1 MREMITES
9 HTSRPAGPAELAERL
24 VALFATIGR
33 RSNMSAAG
41 SLSFGDLSISQVR
54 LLHLLNAAGGQSVG
68 DLATRLGISAA
79 TASRACDGLSRAG
92 LVERREDADDRRVK
106 RVHATDTGV
115 AYVESFAAAK
125 LDAVREMLKS
135 LDADQQ
141 QRLYEALAPLAEI
154 GCAR

>member
-1 MREMITES
+1 MITEPHAS
-9 HTSRPAGPAELAERL
+9 DPAATAELAERL

-68 DLATRLGISAA
+68 DLANRLGISAA

-92 LVERREDADDRRVK
+92 LVERREDADDRRV
-106 RVHATDTGV
+106 RRIHATETGV
-115 AYVESFAAAK
+115 AYVEQFAAAK
-125 LDAVREMLKS
+125 LDAIRELLTG
-135 LDADQQ
+135 LDAGEQ
-141 QRLYEALAPLAEI
+141 QRLLDALAPLVAAA
-154 GCAR
+154 GCVR

>member
-1 MREMITES
+1 MITES
-9 HTSRPAGPAELAERL
+9 HTSDPAITAELAGRI

-33 RSNMSAAG
+33 RSNMNAAG

-79 TASRACDGLSRAG
+79 TASRACDGLFRAG
-92 LVERREDADDRRVK
+92 LVERREDPDDRRV
-106 RVHATDTGV
+106 RRLHATETGV
-115 AYVESFAAAK
+115 AYVEQFAAAK
-125 LDAVREMLKS
+125 LDAIREMLTV
-135 LDADQQ
+135 LDAGQQ
-141 QRLYEALAPLAEI
+141 QRLLDALAPLADVA

>member
-1 MREMITES
+1 MVSST
-9 HTSRPAGPAELAERL
+9 HTSPTSPAELAERL
-24 VALFATIGR
+24 VGLFASIGKR
-33 RSNMSAAG
+33 ANLQASG
-41 SLSFGDLSISQVR
+41 VLEFGDLSLSQVKM
-54 LLHLLNAAGGQSVG
+54 LHLLHAAGGQSVG

-106 RVHATDTGV
+106 RLHATETGV

-141 QRLYEALAPLAEI
+141 QRLFDALAPLAEI

>member
-1 MREMITES
+1 MIAES
-9 HTSRPAGPAELAERL
+9 HASGPTASAELAERL
-24 VALFATIGR
+24 VALFAAIGR

-106 RVHATDTGV
+106 RVHATDTGI
-115 AYVESFAAAK
+115 AYVEQFAAAK
-125 LDAVREMLKS
+125 LGAVREMLKS

-141 QRLYEALAPLAEI
+141 QRLFEALAPLAETAR
-154 GCAR
+154 CAR

>member
-1 MREMITES
+1 MITES
-9 HTSRPAGPAELAERL
+9 HTSEPVASAELAERL
-24 VALFATIGR
+24 VALFAMIGR

-79 TASRACDGLSRAG
+79 TASRSCDGLSRAG

-106 RVHATDTGV
+106 RVHATDTGI
-115 AYVESFAAAK
+115 AYVEQFAAAK

-141 QRLYEALAPLAEI
+141 QRLFDALAPLAEKAS
-154 GCAR
+154 CAR